1 MKLILA
7 SISLPAPGDVYGL
20 VALLKRLGMLASD
33 YVIPEGIA
41 FIAFL
46 AWMLIMY
53 MLIKRFIGGK

>member
-7 SISLPAPGDVYGL
+7 SLTLPAPGDVYGL

>member
-20 VALLKRLGMLASD
+20 VALLKKLGMLASD
-33 YVIPEGIA
+33 YAIPDGVA

-53 MLIKRFIGGK
+53 LLLKRFLGGK